1 MNQYLEDAYEELK
14 RADHLLYVSLKYTR
28 TVDIIKSIVE
38 RLINLFDFS
47 LEALLS
53 MLKEHN
59 LISSIPKSPGL
70 RANIVFDYYKNEEV
84 MQEFFQFYQL
94 LRAISRAEFQ
104 RSSEFRRHVKMTA
117 MLDTGNVEV
126 DIDKI
131 SEYYQKSRVFIT
143 LVRKIITA
151 AETLKE
157 LPNINMAQLRESV
170 MAELDFEKG
179 YGN

>member
-1 MNQYLEDAYEELK
+1 MNPYLEDAYEELK

-47 LEALLS
+47 IEALLS
-53 MLKEHN
+53 TLKDHEV
-59 LISSIPKSPGL
+59 ISSIPKSPGL
-70 RANIVFDYYKNEEV
+70 RASIAFDYYKKEEI
-84 MQEFFQFYQL
+84 MQEFFQFYQH
-94 LRAISRAEFQ
+94 LRAVSRAEFQ

-117 MLDTGNVEV
+117 MLDTGNVEI

-131 SEYYQKSRVFIT
+131 SEYYQRSRIFIT
-143 LVRKIITA
+143 LVRKIMAA
-151 AETLKE
+151 AENSKE
-157 LPNINMAQLRESV
+157 LPVIDMTLLRESV

>member
-1 MNQYLEDAYEELK
+1 MNPYLEDAYEELK

-38 RLINLFDFS
+38 RLINMFDFS
-47 LEALLS
+47 FDAILS
-53 MLKEHN
+53 MLKDHN
-59 LISSIPKSPGL
+59 VISSIPKSPGL
-70 RANIVFDYYKNEEV
+70 KANIVFDYYKKEDV
-84 MQEFFQFYQL
+84 MQEFYQFYQL

-117 MLDTGNVEV
+117 MLDSGPVEV

-131 SEYYQKSRVFIT
+131 SEYYQKSRIFLT
-143 LVRKIITA
+143 LVRKIMDA
-151 AETLKE
+151 AENSKE
-157 LPNINMAQLRESV
+157 LPSIDLVQLRESV

>member
-1 MNQYLEDAYEELK
+1 MNPNLEDAYEELK

-53 MLKEHN
+53 MLKDHN
-59 LISSIPKSPGL
+59 VISSIPKSPGL
-70 RANIVFDYYKNEEV
+70 RANIVFDYYKNDEV
-84 MQEFFQFYQL
+84 MREFFQFYQL

-117 MLDTGNVEV
+117 MLDNGNVEI

-143 LVRKIITA
+143 IVRKIMTA
-151 AETLKE
+151 AENSPE
-157 LPNINMAQLRESV
+157 VPVVNMEQLRESV

>member
-1 MNQYLEDAYEELK
+1 MNPYLEDAYEELK

-38 RLINLFDFS
+38 RLINLFDLS

-53 MLKEHN
+53 MLKDHN
-59 LISSIPKSPGL
+59 LVSDIPKSPGL
-70 RANIVFDYYKNEEV
+70 RANIAFNYYKDEEI
-84 MQEFFQFYQL
+84 MQDYLQFYQL

-117 MLDTGNVEV
+117 FLDSGNVEI

-131 SEYYQKSRVFIT
+131 SEYYQKSRIFIT
-143 LVRKIITA
+143 MVRKIMAVADSTKQIPEIDFA
-151 AETLKE
+151 ALKE
-157 LPNINMAQLRESV
+157 SV
-170 MAELDFEKG
+170 VSELDFEKG

>member
-1 MNQYLEDAYEELK
+1 MNPYLEDAYEELK

-53 MLKEHN
+53 VLKDHGV
-59 LISSIPKSPGL
+59 ITTIPKSPGL
-70 RANIVFDYYKNEEV
+70 RANIVFDYYKNEEI
-84 MQEFFQFYQL
+84 MQDFFLFYQH
-94 LRAISRAEFQ
+94 LRAVSRAEFQ

-117 MLDTGNVEV
+117 FLDTGNVEI

-131 SEYYQKSRVFIT
+131 SEYYQKSRIFIT
-143 LVRKIITA
+143 MVRKIMA
-151 AETLKE
+151 VAESSKQ
-157 LPNINMAQLRESV
+157 LPEIDMASLRESV

-179 YGN
+179 FGN